1 MPSTANTSSIFNA
14 QQFGQRH
21 IFPASTKPA
30 QWWLDVNYAEIIE
43 VQNAEQFT
51 AQQAG

>member
-1 MPSTANTSSIFNA
+1 MPSTANTSSTFNA

-43 VQNAEQFT
+43 IQNAVQCS